1 MLLFQCDVCLF
12 FVAVLNWHWY
22 LLLEA
27 QRTISYRNGFAIDWS
42 NHFLFFVLRAAPRTE
57 SYFLYHFHVHSVS
70 YFLSKKRKYFFCLNF
85 KYQHQSA
92 FPVRYFRLWRTIR
105 ASRAVRSLL
114 FCNSG
119 SHLAR
124 RPLSRR
130 RPLSFRGCRW
140 KIFHRLLCCTG

>member
-70 YFLSKKRKYFFCLNF
+70 YFLSKKENIFSVKILNINIRVLSQCVTF
-85 KYQHQSA
+85 VSGGPSVLPELCGLCFSA
-92 FPVRYFRLWRTIR
+92 TPVRIL
-105 ASRAVRSLL
+105 
-114 FCNSG
+114 
-119 SHLAR
+119 
-124 RPLSRR
+124 
-130 RPLSFRGCRW
+130 RGGR
-140 KIFHRLLCCTG
+140 